1 MSKRK
6 LPYRY
11 GVPAKYLKGLSDE
24 EAKKRATEIK
34 RRGDEYE
41 VGKKKVD
48 GKIKTG
54 AQPDTKDSP
63 STKRY
68 HQKYGKP
75 KSKKESY
82 MQKGSLLE
90 SVIQGMIEEESKE
103 KFINKVHNDT
113 GISKSKLNKVYA
125 RGIAAAK
132 SSGHRPGANPV
143 SWAKARVYSF
153 VEGDPK
159 HDQDLRKKKKKSESV
174 NESAANEGMF
184 SSMFSGVKN
193 IKQIRQLRKEEE
205 EIQKEKQELEKK
217 FRDEF
222 HPARRA
228 KIALDIIELIKQQ
241 REKLDKIHELEGF

>member
-24 EAKKRATEIK
+24 EAKKRAAEIK
-34 RRGDEYE
+34 RRSDEYE

-75 KSKKESY
+75 KSKKESH

-90 SVIQGMIEEESKE
+90 SVIQDMIEEESKE

-174 NESAANEGMF
+174 NESAVNEGV
-184 SSMFSGVKN
+184 FSGIKN
-193 IKQIRQLRKEEE
+193 IKKVRQLRKEYDEIEKKREE
-205 EIQKEKQELEKK
+205 LEKKQDAEFHPVRQAKISLDIIPLIRQQQKILATIQELEKTI
-217 FRDEF
+217 F
-222 HPARRA
+222 
-228 KIALDIIELIKQQ
+228 
-241 REKLDKIHELEGF
+241 